1 MSEHQIFLPD
11 RVYADLLAVAQSQGL
26 SPIEWIESNLTEPKS
41 SQPAP
46 TQLFK
51 DVSDL
56 IGSIDSQAQPHQTY
70 QKTAFSEAI
79 ASKLAKQG
87 IQLP

>member
-1 MSEHQIFLPD
+1 MLEHQILLSD
-11 RVYADLLAVAQSQGL
+11 QVYSDLLAVAQSQGL
-26 SPIEWIESNLTEPKS
+26 SPMEWIESNLTESKS
-41 SQPAP
+41 RQPASN
-46 TQLFK
+46 QLFK

-56 IGSIDSQAQPHQTY
+56 IGSINSQAQPHQTY